1 MKRTVT
7 YGLLVLILLYKLKG
21 QDLNY
26 NYDNYPIVISLQFHS
41 FSMPIQKISHHFRNV
56 GIGIGTEVGFKEN
69 DQKWAQSV
77 KLVWYRNKTMG
88 NGVQLY
94 TQSVYRP
101 DFSSNVFGEVKL
113 GIGYQYMY
121 RPVESFK
128 YEAGDWKSAGKKGK
142 HMMMLPFNVGFGF
155 VADSNNE
162 VLQSINY
169 QWMILKGY
177 NESIPIVPNA
187 TIILDTRI
195 H

>member
-41 FSMPIQKISHHFRNV
+41 FSMPFQKISHHFRNV

-128 YEAGDWKSAGKKGK
+128 YEAGGWKSAGKKGK